1 MNKLEQIIERV
12 IDIISSDEVFYIL
25 ITTAIGGLL
34 LQILRA
40 IAF

>member
-1 MNKLEQIIERV
+1 MIEKV

-25 ITTAIGGLL
+25 ITTAVGGLL